1 MRQGD
6 MGTPRKGF
14 SRVTRGLVKLAFA
27 DLGVLLLV
35 ILAHQALSADSLIP
49 FAQVLMAGL
58 FLFAVAGLASGISDS
73 WKSYPSHRKV
83 IIFLV
88 AITMAT
94 LLAHAYIMGNPPAYT
109 NQSATGEVGTLF
121 NDSQINVNS
130 TLSRGQ
136 LSVTLS
142 TQVQYNSDGSVRCCT
157 IADPI
162 VGSPSM
168 ELNGSGFIGA
178 PTLASPLKPGNSV
191 TGTWV
196 VGGSMTNLS
205 VSYKLL
211 DCYSQSSAEYGCIM
225 DEVFYVPEGM
235 GILAGQHCSTGAG
248 APTDCHLEHPPLVP
262 ALLAAGMAVFGE
274 YNAVGWRVMPA
285 LLGTFSIPL
294 LFGIAWKSSGSKKI
308 AYLSATLL
316 ALDVLFFS
324 QSSAGLLDIPE
335 IFFGLAAFFV
345 YFADLKVW
353 KFDRYVLAGVF
364 LGVAG
369 LAKETAVFLA
379 LALLTYILLFGEEG
393 RRLRV
398 YDAFKV
404 TLVVVLVFAAG
415 LQAYDSTLATSQYSN
430 FTHNVQYI
438 FSYGSSL
445 IANKLACQPTT
456 GYWCKFPND
465 GGGPPILPTDWLL
478 YYSPVAY
485 FATSVCINPV
495 NSSCLGG
502 SYVDIA
508 YYGVTN
514 FLETWTVYV
523 WIPLVA
529 YTLYRFYR
537 RKGPQLEDFG
547 FSGPRP
553 ALQGEAKFAAFALTF
568 FLWNYVPYL
577 FLLVEGRVTYPFYII
592 PAVPAIAMGAAYWLS
607 KPWFPRWLMWI
618 YLVMT
623 FAFFLVYFPD
633 KAFLPQWLRI
643 LIGH

>member
-6 MGTPRKGF
+6 IGAPRKGLT
-14 SRVTRGLVKLAFA
+14 RLTRGLVKLAFA

-35 ILAHQALSADSLIP
+35 ILAHQAFSLGSLISV
-49 FAQVLMAGL
+49 AQVLTAAL
-58 FLFAVAGLASGISDS
+58 FLLSVAGLASGISDS
-73 WKSYPSHRKV
+73 WRSYPGHRRV
-83 IIFLV
+83 IVFLV
-88 AITMAT
+88 AITLAT
-94 LLAHAYIMGNPPAYT
+94 LLAHAYIMGNPPASD
-109 NQSATGEVGTLF
+109 QRVPVSGSIG
-121 NDSQINVNS
+121 SQLTS
-130 TLSRGQ
+130 TDQGGGNPLVTMSSQLAGSE
-136 LSVTLS
+136 LSVTLTATGS
-142 TQVQYNSDGSVRCCT
+142 DAIVVTGVQVP
-157 IADPI
+157 ADLT
-162 VGSPSM
+162 GAGF
-168 ELNGSGFIGA
+168 NGQATFQN
-178 PTLASPLKPGNSV
+178 PLEPGNTA
-191 TGTWV
+191 TGNWNV
-196 VGGSMTNLS
+196 SSPVTNLT
-205 VSYKLL
+205 L
-211 DCYSQSSAEYGCIM
+211 DYQSLNCYSTSSRDYGCIM

-235 GILAGQHCSTGAG
+235 GILAGQQCSTGAG

-274 YNAVGWRVMPA
+274 YSVVGWRVMPA

-294 LFGIAWKSSGSKKI
+294 LFGIAWKSSGSKKL

-316 ALDVLFFS
+316 AMDVMFFS
-324 QSSAGLLDIPE
+324 QSSAGLLDVPE
-335 IFFGLAAFFV
+335 VFFGLAAFFV
-345 YFADLKVW
+345 YFADLKFW

-379 LALLTYILLFGEEG
+379 LALLTYILLFGDG
-393 RRLRV
+393 RKRLRV
-398 YDAFKV
+398 YDVLKV
-404 TLVVVLVFAAG
+404 TLVVALVFAAG

-430 FTHNVQYI
+430 FTHNIQYI

-445 IANKLACQPTT
+445 IADKLACQPTT
-456 GYWCKFPND
+456 GYWCKFPSD
-465 GGGPPILPTDWLL
+465 PGGPPILPTDWLV

-485 FATSVCINPV
+485 FATSVCINSS
-495 NSSCLGG
+495 NGSCLGG
-502 SYVDIA
+502 SYVAIA

-523 WIPLVA
+523 WVPLIA

-537 RKGPQLEDFG
+537 RRGPQLEDFG
-547 FSGPRP
+547 FSGPKP
-553 ALQGEAKFAAFALTF
+553 ALQGEAKFAAFALTL

-577 FLLVEGRVTYPFYII
+577 FLLLEGRVTYPFYII
-592 PAVPAIAMGAAYWLS
+592 PAIPAIAMGASYWLA

-643 LIGH
+643 LIAH